1 LNLTFSLLGGRLAGF
16 VILFGKEPIMDPMS
30 IQILAQANG
39 QEAPTR
45 IGSEPTDA
53 GGQST
58 TTAPGSPP
66 GPEGGAA
73 QRTGSLYS
81 TLLLMVLVFAVM
93 YVLLLRGPRKQQ
105 QQQKLMIQSLKKND
119 HVRTIGGIY
128 GTVMDVKDN
137 QVVLKVDEATNTK
150 IRVSTSA
157 ISKVLSQGE
166 KE

>member
-1 LNLTFSLLGGRLAGF
+1 
-16 VILFGKEPIMDPMS
+16 MDSMS
-30 IQILAQANG
+30 MLILAQAN
-39 QEAPTR
+39 APQAPPR
-45 IGSEPTDA
+45 IVSEPTDA
-53 GGQST
+53 EGQAT
-58 TTAPGSPP
+58 TTTPGTPQDP
-66 GPEGGAA
+66 AGGAA
-73 QRTGSLYS
+73 QRQGSPYS
-81 TLLLMVLVFAVM
+81 MLLMMVLIFGVM

-105 QQQKLMIQSLKKND
+105 QQQKLMIQALKKND

>member
-1 LNLTFSLLGGRLAGF
+1 MDNVS
-16 VILFGKEPIMDPMS
+16 IL
-30 IQILAQANG
+30 ILAQANG

-58 TTAPGSPP
+58 TTAPGTPQ

-73 QRTGSLYS
+73 APRQGSPYS
-81 TLLLMVLVFAVM
+81 MLLLMVLVFAVM

-105 QQQKLMIQSLKKND
+105 QQQKQMIQSLKKND
-119 HVRTIGGIY
+119 KVRTIGGIY
-128 GTVMDVKDN
+128 GTVMDVRDDE
-137 QVVLKVDEATNTK
+137 VIIKVDEATNTK

-157 ISKVLSQGE
+157 IGKVLSQGE